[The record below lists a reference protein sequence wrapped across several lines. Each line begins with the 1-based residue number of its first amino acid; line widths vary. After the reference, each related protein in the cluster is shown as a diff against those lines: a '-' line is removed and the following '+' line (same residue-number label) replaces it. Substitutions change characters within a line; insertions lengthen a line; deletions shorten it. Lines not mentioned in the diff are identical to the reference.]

1 MYLLHL
7 DDSWSRDL
15 TREKQGKKV
24 GYKLITSDNMI
35 GFWHELKRKGV
46 EFSDSKRQTLSVHFE
61 RSQKG
66 KHWQF

>member
-24 GYKLITSDNMI
+24 GYKLIISDNMI
-35 GFWHELKRKGV
+35 GFWNKLKRKGV
-46 EFSDSKRQTLSVHFE
+46 EFPDSKRQTVSVHFE
-61 RSQKG
+61 RSQEG
-66 KHWQF
+66 IHWQF

>member
-15 TREKQGKKV
+15 TREKQVKKV

-35 GFWHELKRKGV
+35 GFGHELKRKGV
-46 EFSDSKRQTLSVHFE
+46 EYPDN
-61 RSQKG
+61 
-66 KHWQF
+66 